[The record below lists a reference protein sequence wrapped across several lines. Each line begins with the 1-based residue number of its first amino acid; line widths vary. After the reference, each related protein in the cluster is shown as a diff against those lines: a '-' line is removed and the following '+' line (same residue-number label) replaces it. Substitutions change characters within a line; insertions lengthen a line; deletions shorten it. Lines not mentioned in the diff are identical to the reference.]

1 MPQLTGATLTTAGH
15 DHQAATVGAHAAGPG
30 DQLDSCGTAEALV
43 RTVPAPFPAPGV
55 ARLAQAG
62 ITVGWHVLDDRWALL
77 GATEGGLALS
87 RVLSA
92 IGGSQE
98 GLSQLDASAMSA
110 TTGSVTVEI
119 DDTARVTVGGI
130 GDGVHAGDI
139 WRATL
144 EAVTDQIL
152 EIHRSM
158 TSVVGPHRGLIVT
171 GGWSRS
177 AALMLVKQRGFGD
190 LTRSAVGEAGAR
202 GAALLAGLAAGTYAG
217 AAEFPH
223 PEPAE

>member
-1 MPQLTGATLTTAGH
+1 
-15 DHQAATVGAHAAGPG
+15 
-30 DQLDSCGTAEALV
+30 V
-43 RTVPAPFPAPGV
+43 RTVPAPFPALGV
-55 ARLAQAG
+55 ARLAHAG
-62 ITVGWHVLDDRWALL
+62 ITVGWHVLADRWALL
-77 GATEGGLALS
+77 GATEGGLALT

-92 IGGSQE
+92 VGGSQSR
-98 GLSQLDASAMSA
+98 LAQLDAAAMSA

-130 GDGVHAGDI
+130 GDGVSPGDI

-144 EAVTDQIL
+144 EAITDQIL
-152 EIHRSM
+152 DIHRSM
-158 TSVVGPHRGLIVT
+158 TSVVGPHRNMVVT

-190 LTRSAVGEAGAR
+190 LTRSTLDEAGAR

-217 AAEFPH
+217 TAEFPN
-223 PEPAE
+223 PEMAE

>member
-1 MPQLTGATLTTAGH
+1 VLTTAGH

-55 ARLAQAG
+55 AGLAQAG
-62 ITVGWHVLDDRWALL
+62 ITVGWHVLADRWALL
-77 GATEGGLALS
+77 GATEGGLALT

-98 GLSQLDASAMSA
+98 ELEQLDAAAMSES
-110 TTGSVTVEI
+110 TTPASVTVEI
-119 DDTARVTVGGI
+119 DDLERITVSGI
-130 GDGVHAGDI
+130 GDGVSPGDI

-144 EAVTDQIL
+144 EAITDQIL
-152 EIHRSM
+152 DIHRSM
-158 TSVVGPHRGLIVT
+158 TSVVGPHRNMVVT

-177 AALMLVKQRGFGD
+177 AGLMQVKQRAFGD
-190 LTRSAVGEAGAR
+190 LTRSAVDEAGAR
-202 GAALLAGLAAGTYAG
+202 GAALLAGLAAGIYAG
-217 AAEFPH
+217 AAEFP
-223 PEPAE
+223 EPAA